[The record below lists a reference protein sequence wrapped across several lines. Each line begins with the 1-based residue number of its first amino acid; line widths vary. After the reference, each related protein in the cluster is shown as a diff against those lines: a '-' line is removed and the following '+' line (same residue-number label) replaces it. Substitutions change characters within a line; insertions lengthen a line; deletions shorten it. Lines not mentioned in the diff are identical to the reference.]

1 MNGDGTA
8 ASPPTGGSPPARR
21 RTRALALL
29 LALAALLAG
38 LVPGRPGA
46 AGLVLLAGLAVF
58 GAALFAARRRALP
71 ALLPALL
78 LLLPATWVGFRDLL
92 PAPPPADVLADG
104 TARLEANWDG
114 FRGRLLAALADPP
127 PAGGDWAWLR
137 PRARALGEDAGL
149 AVIEP
154 QTGGAVAW
162 TGWTTPLR
170 PAERRTLLP
179 AEGPVP
185 TVLPLRRGLALRL
198 LAARPLGERDGPW
211 LVAEVPLPPE
221 PEPGILAEGVPRDL
235 AVQVRWEALGEGLR
249 APFEAAAAQPGSGF
263 WALVPLMA
271 GPGHG
276 PVARVSLVLRAA
288 VPGQRGTRARLLPVL
303 ALLGLLLLPWPA
315 PGTAWSA
322 RDRVLAGLAVLA
334 ARGLLAIAPPWDPA
348 APAAVP
354 LAVGATG
361 TAVFLL
367 AVLLLPVR
375 RLVRLPLGFLLAGGG
390 LVLVARWTAGTGLS
404 PGEGLLPGAG
414 PLAPVAIAG
423 LVGPVAGGIALLLA
437 RAGRA
442 RLVALAVAAAIAG
455 GLAGP
460 VHLRAL
466 VGAARERAE
475 RTLARQVAERAS
487 TWDRDLGDTLQ
498 LAVGPGDEPGPSLVP
513 ERDAIDLWWRSPLGR
528 HGLASGVFRY
538 DGDGNLEDAFASGLP
553 PVVPAPPGD
562 DAPADGRVRRELLRF
577 VGGDVPVRVARVARP
592 GGGAWVAAVLESPA
606 NLPGLARDDP
616 LRGARLPGAGSPF
629 PPAEETVPH
638 LAWFDG
644 DGRLLGAAPGIL
656 PPAPLAPPPA
666 PRWRATRVSG
676 RAARVLELPE
686 PPGTVSIVLFQ
697 PGPLRAAALAAGW
710 AGVALLLLL
719 AGALGGRL
727 LLAPGATL
735 AAAAGTVRALV
746 TRVRWAVPAALLAAG
761 LLPLLVLGLTV
772 RAAAHRQAADELTAQ
787 GTRTAGFARRFVED
801 YLAVQGERP
810 GVLDDA
816 VAAWLARTLG
826 EDLFAWEGGELLA
839 TSRPDLVRAGLWPE
853 RLPGDTWCA
862 LAVLRRPLLVEP
874 VRLAAG
880 PRAFDLVVVHG
891 PWRAPDGRT
900 GVVSLPLAWAGRR
913 RAAALVEID
922 RALLV
927 ASALLLGLGT
937 LLFVPLARRLVR
949 PLGRLQAAAERIGAG
964 DLEARIPETGW
975 EETRALGRAL
985 SGMVRRLAAH
995 ERAEGRRRAFAQMAR
1010 RVAHE
1015 VKNPLTPIGLVVDH
1029 LERLAERN
1037 DPGLPEAL
1045 ARGLRTIRDQVRV
1058 LRDTVEEFSD
1068 WARLPAARPEPL
1080 DLADALR
1087 RWLEPYRL
1095 AAPEGVEIVLEGP
1108 GSGPGVHADPRLL
1121 RRAVVNLVENAL
1133 AAITEGGGSRVV
1145 VRWREGEDGGAV
1157 IEVEDDGPGVPP
1169 ERREAIFEPDE
1180 TTRET
1185 GTGLGLPIARDAI
1198 EAHGGTLAVG
1208 DAPGRGA
1215 RFTIALPPRHEA

>member
-1 MNGDGTA
+1 MKGDGTA
-8 ASPPTGGSPPARR
+8 TAPPTGSPGDARR
-21 RTRALALL
+21 RVRALALL
-29 LALAALLAG
+29 GALAALLAG

-46 AGLVLLAGLAVF
+46 AGLVSLAGLAVF
-58 GAALFAARRRALP
+58 GAALFAARRRAFS
-71 ALLPALL
+71 ALLPAFLVL
-78 LLLPATWVGFRDLL
+78 VPATWIALRDLL
-92 PAPPPADVLADG
+92 PDPPPADVLAEG
-104 TARLEANWDG
+104 TARLEANWDR
-114 FRGRLLAALADPP
+114 FRERLLGALAEPP
-127 PAGGDWAWLR
+127 PAGGDWGWLR
-137 PRARALGEDAGL
+137 PRTRALGEDAGL
-149 AVIEP
+149 STVDPA
-154 QTGGAVAW
+154 TGRAIAW
-162 TGWTTPLR
+162 AGWTTPLR
-170 PAERRTLLP
+170 PGERQVLFP

-198 LAARPLGERDGPW
+198 LAARPLGDRDGPW

-221 PEPGILAEGVPRDL
+221 PEPGVLAEGIPRGL
-235 AVQVRWEALGEGLR
+235 AAQVRWEALGEGLR
-249 APFEAAAAQPGSGF
+249 APFEAAAAQSGSGF

-271 GPGHG
+271 GPGHD

-288 VPGQRGTRARLLPVL
+288 VPGGRETRARLLPFL
-303 ALLGLLLLPWPA
+303 ALLALALLPWPA
-315 PGTAWSA
+315 PGTGWKPAE
-322 RDRVLAGLAVLA
+322 RVLAGLAIVA
-334 ARGLLAIAPPWDPA
+334 GRGLLAVAPPWNPA

-354 LAVGATG
+354 LALGATG
-361 TAVFLL
+361 AALFLL
-367 AVLLLPVR
+367 AVLFLPARPLLRFPAG
-375 RLVRLPLGFLLAGGG
+375 LLLAGGG
-390 LVLVARWTAGTGLS
+390 LALVARWTAGTGLS

-414 PLAPVAIAG
+414 ILAPVAIAG

-442 RLVALAVAAAIAG
+442 RLLVLSLAVVVG
-455 GLAGP
+455 GGVAGP
-460 VHLRAL
+460 IHLRAL
-466 VGAARERAE
+466 VRAARDRAE
-475 RTLARQVAERAS
+475 RTLAREVAGRAD
-487 TWDRDLGDTLQ
+487 TWERDLAETLR
-498 LAVGPGDEPGPSLVP
+498 LAVGTGAGAGPSLVP

-538 DGDGNLEDAFASGLP
+538 DADGNLEDTFSSGLP
-553 PVVPAPPGD
+553 PVLPAPPGEE
-562 DAPADGRVRRELLRF
+562 APADGRVRREVLRF
-577 VGGDVPVRVARVARP
+577 VGGEVPVLVARVARP

-616 LRGARLPGAGSPF
+616 LRGARLPGARSPF

-638 LAWFDG
+638 LAWFDR
-644 DGRLLGAAPGIL
+644 DGRLLGADQGIL

-666 PRWRATRVSG
+666 PRWRAAPVSG
-676 RAARVLELPE
+676 RPARVLELPE

-697 PGPLRAAALAAGW
+697 PGPLRAASLAAGW
-710 AGVALLLLL
+710 AGVSLLLLL
-719 AGALGGRL
+719 AGALLGRL
-727 LLAPGATL
+727 LLAPGVTMR
-735 AAAAGTVRALV
+735 AAARTLRALV

-787 GTRTAGFARRFVED
+787 GTRTARFARRFVED
-801 YLAVQGERP
+801 YLAVQGEHP

-816 VAAWLARTLG
+816 VAAWLSRTLG
-826 EDLFAWEGGELLA
+826 EDLFAWEDGELLA

-853 RLPGDTWCA
+853 RLPGDTWRA
-862 LAVLRRPLLVEP
+862 LAVARRPLVIEA

-880 PRAFDLVVVHG
+880 PRVFDLVVVHG
-891 PWRAPDGRT
+891 PWRVPDGRT

-913 RAAALVEID
+913 MEAALVEID

-927 ASALLLGLGT
+927 ASALLLGLGAV
-937 LLFVPLARRLVR
+937 LFVPLARRLVR
-949 PLGRLQAAAERIGAG
+949 PLGRLQEAAERIGAG
-964 DLEARIPETGW
+964 DLSTRIPETGW

-1037 DPGLPEAL
+1037 DPGLPAAL
-1045 ARGLRTIRDQVRV
+1045 SRGLCTIRDQVRV

-1080 DLADALR
+1080 DLGQALR

-1095 AAPEGVEIVLEGP
+1095 GAPEGVAIVLEGP
-1108 GSGPGVHADPRLL
+1108 ETGPEVHADPRLL

-1133 AAITEGGGSRVV
+1133 AAITEGNGSRVV
-1145 VRWREGEDGGAV
+1145 VRWLERPGGGALV
-1157 IEVEDDGPGVPP
+1157 EVEDDGPGVPP
-1169 ERREAIFEPDE
+1169 DRREAIFEPDE
-1180 TTRET
+1180 TSRET

-1198 EAHGGTLAVG
+1198 EAHGGSLSAG
-1208 DAPGRGA
+1208 DAPGGGA
-1215 RFTIALPPRHEA
+1215 RFTIELPPRRIP